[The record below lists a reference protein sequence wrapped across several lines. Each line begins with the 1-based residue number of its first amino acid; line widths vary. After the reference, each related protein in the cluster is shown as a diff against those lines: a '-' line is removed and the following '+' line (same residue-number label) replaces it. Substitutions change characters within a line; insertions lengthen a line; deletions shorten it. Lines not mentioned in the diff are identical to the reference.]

1 MKVIVLSLLLTL
13 SASAVAQQAEI
24 TRALNGYFKLI
35 EEKKISEALDYVHPD
50 LINMM
55 GKEMFEQQY
64 DQLFNSPGMEVSMNA
79 FSIDTI
85 SAIHEQQS
93 VKYSLVDYSFQMT
106 FKVDISKDTSGL
118 LPDILLSSYQT
129 QFGKENVSSE
139 VAGTYLIHA
148 RREMFAIRSGA
159 LEGWKILDYEKGMRM
174 ILVSIIPEDV
184 LTHFNKQP

>member
-1 MKVIVLSLLLTL
+1 MKVIVLALLLTL
-13 SASAVAQQAEI
+13 SVSAAAQQAEI
-24 TRALNGYFKLI
+24 TSALNSYFKLI
-35 EEKKISEALDYVHPD
+35 EEKKISAALDYVHPD

-64 DQLFNSPGMEVSMNA
+64 DQLFNSPGMEVNMNA

-85 SAIHEQQS
+85 SAIHEQQA

-106 FKVDISKDTSGL
+106 FKVDISKDTTGL
-118 LPDILLSSYQT
+118 LSDILLGSYQT

-139 VAGTYLIHA
+139 VPGTYLIHT

-159 LEGWKILDYEKGMRM
+159 FEGWKILDYEKGMRM

-184 LTHFNKQP
+184 LTHFNK